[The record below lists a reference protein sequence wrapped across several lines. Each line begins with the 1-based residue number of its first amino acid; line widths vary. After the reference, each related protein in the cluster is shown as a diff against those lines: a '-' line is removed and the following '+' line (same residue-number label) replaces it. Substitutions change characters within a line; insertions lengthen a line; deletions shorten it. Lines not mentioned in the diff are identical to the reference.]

1 VTAVIALLGGIRAT
15 VFAGTALL
23 ALLLAGVQTW
33 RLDSA
38 QDAIADMSL
47 QVAKDQAALAA
58 AQVEASESARLDE
71 QNMARAANAAAAAYE
86 QGKADAEQAAAD
98 VVAGLR
104 AGNLRLRDQWQG
116 CKAGGVSSPSGTA
129 REPDAA
135 AADRNDSAGRI
146 IGAGAACDAQV
157 IGLQELIRAY
167 RSQ

>member
-1 VTAVIALLGGIRAT
+1 MSLIALLGGIRAT
-15 VFAGTALL
+15 VFAGIALL

-38 QDAIADMSL
+38 QGALADMAL

-58 AQVEASESARLDE
+58 AQVEASESARMDE

-116 CKAGGVSSPSGTA
+116 CKARGVPGVAGTA
-129 REPDAA
+129 SEPDAA
-135 AADRNDSAGRI
+135 GDGRAESAGRI
-146 IGAGAACDAQV
+146 VRAADECAAQV
-157 IGLQELIRAY
+157 SGLQDFIRSE
-167 RSQ
+167 RQ

>member
-1 VTAVIALLGGIRAT
+1 VSLIALLGGIRAT
-15 VFAGTALL
+15 VFAGIALL
-23 ALLLAGVQTW
+23 ALLLAGIQTW

-38 QDAIADMSL
+38 QDALADMAL

-58 AQVEASESARLDE
+58 AQVEASESARMDE

-116 CKAGGVSSPSGTA
+116 CKARGVPGVAGTA
-129 REPDAA
+129 SEPDAA
-135 AADRNDSAGRI
+135 GDGRAESAGRI
-146 IGAGAACDAQV
+146 VRAADECAAQV
-157 IGLQELIRAY
+157 SGLQDFIRSE
-167 RSQ
+167 RQ

>member
-1 VTAVIALLGGIRAT
+1 MSLIALLGGIRAT
-15 VFAGTALL
+15 VFAGIALL

-38 QDAIADMSL
+38 QDALADMAL
-47 QVAKDQAALAA
+47 QAAKDQAAIAA

-135 AADRNDSAGRI
+135 ADSRAESAGRI
-146 IGAGAACDAQV
+146 VRAADECAAQV
-157 IGLQELIRAY
+157 IGLQDFIRSE
-167 RSQ
+167 RQ

>member
-1 VTAVIALLGGIRAT
+1 MSLIALLGGIRAT
-15 VFAGTALL
+15 VFAGIALL
-23 ALLLAGVQTW
+23 ALLLAGIQTW

-38 QDAIADMSL
+38 QDALADMAL

-58 AQVEASESARLDE
+58 AQVEASESARMDE

-116 CKAGGVSSPSGTA
+116 CKARGVPGVAGTA
-129 REPDAA
+129 SEPDAA
-135 AADRNDSAGRI
+135 GDGRAESAGRI
-146 IGAGAACDAQV
+146 VRAADECAAQV
-157 IGLQELIRAY
+157 SGLQDFIRSE
-167 RSQ
+167 RQ

>member
-1 VTAVIALLGGIRAT
+1 MTAVIALLGGIRAT
-15 VFAGTALL
+15 VFAGIALL
-23 ALLLAGVQTW
+23 SLLLAGVQTW

-38 QDAIADMSL
+38 QDALADMSL
-47 QVAKDQAALAA
+47 QVVKEQAALAA

-116 CKAGGVSSPSGTA
+116 CKARGVPGVAGTA
-129 REPDAA
+129 SEPDAA
-135 AADRNDSAGRI
+135 GDGRAESAGRI
-146 IGAGAACDAQV
+146 VRAADECAAQV
-157 IGLQELIRAY
+157 SGLQDFIRSE
-167 RSQ
+167 RQ

>member
-1 VTAVIALLGGIRAT
+1 MTAVIALLGGIRAT
-15 VFAGTALL
+15 VFAGIALL

-86 QGKADAEQAAAD
+86 QGKVDAEQAAAD

-116 CKAGGVSSPSGTA
+116 CKARGGSGVA
-129 REPDAA
+129 GAASEPDAA
-135 AADRNDSAGRI
+135 ADGRAQSAGRI
-146 IGAGAACDAQV
+146 VRAADECAAQV
-157 IGLQELIRAY
+157 SGLQDFIRSE
-167 RSQ
+167 RQ

>member
-1 VTAVIALLGGIRAT
+1 MTAIIALLGGIRAT
-15 VFAGTALL
+15 VFAGIALL

-38 QDAIADMSL
+38 QDSL
-47 QVAKDQAALAA
+47 AGFALKASEDQAAIAA

-116 CKAGGVSSPSGTA
+116 CKARGVSSVAGTA
-129 REPDAA
+129 SEPDAA
-135 AADRNDSAGRI
+135 GDGRAESAGRI
-146 IGAGAACDAQV
+146 VRAADECAAQV
-157 IGLQELIRAY
+157 TGLQQFILSER
-167 RSQ
+167 Q

>member
-1 VTAVIALLGGIRAT
+1 MTAVIALLGGIRAT
-15 VFAGTALL
+15 VFAGIALL
-23 ALLLAGVQTW
+23 ALMLAGVQTW

-47 QVAKDQAALAA
+47 QVAKEQAALAA

-116 CKAGGVSSPSGTA
+116 CKARGVPGPAGTA
-129 REPDAA
+129 SEPDAA
-135 AADRNDSAGRI
+135 GDSRAESAGRI
-146 IGAGAACDAQV
+146 VRAADECAAQV
-157 IGLQELIRAY
+157 SGLQDFIRSE
-167 RSQ
+167 RQ

>member
-1 VTAVIALLGGIRAT
+1 MTAVIALLGGIRAT

-71 QNMARAANAAAAAYE
+71 QNKAAAVNEAAAAYE
-86 QGKADAEQAAAD
+86 RGKVDAQALARRTADN
-98 VVAGLR
+98 LR
-104 AGNLRLRDQWQG
+104 TGNARLRDEIAALAARGMPG
-116 CKAGGVSSPSGTA
+116 CP
-129 REPDAA
+129 AA
-135 AADRNDSAGRI
+135 TSESESAAQR
-146 IGAGAACDAQV
+146 GAELVGAAIAVGRTCDARV
-157 IGLQELIRAY
+157 NELVNAYEAIR
-167 RSQ
+167 

>member
-1 VTAVIALLGGIRAT
+1 MTAVIALLGGIRAT
-15 VFAGTALL
+15 VFAGIALL
-23 ALLLAGVQTW
+23 ALLLAGVQAW

-38 QDAIADMSL
+38 QDALADMAL
-47 QVAKDQAALAA
+47 QVVKEQAALAA

-116 CKAGGVSSPSGTA
+116 CQARGVPGVAGSAS
-129 REPDAA
+129 EPDAA
-135 AADRNDSAGRI
+135 ADDRNDSAGRI
-146 IGAGAACDAQV
+146 VRAGAACDAQV
-157 IGLQELIRAY
+157 IGLQQFILSERP
-167 RSQ
+167 